1 MDRNEYLEKMDE
13 IQELIDEGDKEEAL
27 ELLDDMNWKKIH
39 NVNALI
45 KSAQM
50 YEQLGELEDA
60 KDLLLL
66 AHERSPIGRMII
78 YHLANLCVTM
88 GDLTEAENYY
98 QDFIEI
104 APHDNLRYLLKYN
117 ICKAKGADDNLL
129 ISILE
134 ALKDA
139 DFIEEWAYELALLYH
154 KNGMADKCVELC
166 DEIILWFGD
175 GPYVEKALEMKL
187 VYRALDKDQ
196 EDKYRELKLRKDGIT
211 EIRADKTVGNGEI
224 LHEDMA
230 IPEVSLATDKFNTIN
245 LQAEIKKNIEEIMQ
259 ATAADE
265 VSESMANIK
274 VLVED
279 MPYLKI
285 DENATAELEHITQKE
300 IDTELKNSFLG
311 YLDEEY
317 DGQISM
323 FGIEQDKENADQVDG
338 QLTMEDVMSDWEKT
352 KRAAEAALEEANR
365 KKLES
370 LRAIALEEAHQIMD
384 KLEDL
389 NGPDIVGASKIAA
402 DMNQLLQAE
411 IEKMEQVQEG
421 VVPSD
426 VVADDTAEEPEVEV
440 IIPAVEPEENTETE
454 GMVEL
459 TAEAFAEEAAEEPEE
474 EPAVEEVIE
483 EPETEPEIEETIE
496 EPETSEGAEVEPEAE
511 EETVEPEEEPE
522 VEEAA
527 AAPEVTE
534 EFEVEPEVEEVTEE
548 AADDSAVIDVNPT
561 EEIPAAVL
569 KKMDDKILSAEEKKI
584 FSYFMPVKGMEES
597 ICNAL
602 TGARQR
608 LLTRENIGSGNII
621 VIGEKGTGKTMMA
634 TNLIKTLQKDI
645 HKPNNKIGKIDADK
659 LNDKNLTQLMSKL
672 HGGALIIEEAGQ
684 LSRETVIA
692 LALLMAQE
700 DADTFVILEGEK
712 EGIETVMRYSNEFA
726 KQFTATIEIPV
737 FTINEL
743 VNFAKAYAADMECSI
758 DEVGVLA
765 LYNRINDI
773 QKLDHVTSLDEVKEI
788 MDEAIDNAEHKG
800 LKGLIGKLSG
810 KRYDAEG
817 FLILKEE
824 DFEE

>member
-1 MDRNEYLEKMDE
+1 MDE

-474 EPAVEEVIE
+474 E
-483 EPETEPEIEETIE
+483 
-496 EPETSEGAEVEPEAE
+496 
-511 EETVEPEEEPE
+511 TVEPEEEPE

-548 AADDSAVIDVNPT
+548 ATDDPAVIDVNPT

>member
-1 MDRNEYLEKMDE
+1 MDE

-88 GDLTEAENYY
+88 GDPTEAENYY

-323 FGIEQDKENADQVDG
+323 FGIEQDKENSDQVDG

-474 EPAVEEVIE
+474 E
-483 EPETEPEIEETIE
+483 
-496 EPETSEGAEVEPEAE
+496 
-511 EETVEPEEEPE
+511 TVEPEEEPE

-548 AADDSAVIDVNPT
+548 AADDPAVIDVNPT

>member
-1 MDRNEYLEKMDE
+1 MDE

-474 EPAVEEVIE
+474 E
-483 EPETEPEIEETIE
+483 
-496 EPETSEGAEVEPEAE
+496 
-511 EETVEPEEEPE
+511 TVEPEEEPE